1 MQSLE
6 GGVGMSRGVSR
17 ARVAG
22 QREQHS
28 PRPWGGSVAERVGR
42 AWQETRP
49 RDGGSKEGE
58 QTTRVLSAAVKTLAF
73 TLSKMGSVFS

>member
-22 QREQHS
+22 HREQHS
-28 PRPWGGSVAERVGR
+28 PRPWGGSVAERVGW

-49 RDGGSKEGE
+49 RDGGTGNKTHEGLISCCQDFGFYSE
-58 QTTRVLSAAVKTLAF
+58 
-73 TLSKMGSVFS
+73 